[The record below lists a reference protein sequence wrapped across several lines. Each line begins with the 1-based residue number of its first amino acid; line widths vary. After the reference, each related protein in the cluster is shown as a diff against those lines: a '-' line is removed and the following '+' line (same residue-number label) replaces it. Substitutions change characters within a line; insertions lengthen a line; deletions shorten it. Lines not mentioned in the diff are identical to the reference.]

1 MRPIETELVACRV
14 PADFKQEVINY
25 AFDNDLSVSQIIR
38 KGLRLLI
45 EKDTNKTTVRSE
57 WLVNK
62 VS

>member
-1 MRPIETELVACRV
+1 MRPIETELVACRLS
-14 PADFKQEVINY
+14 PAFKEQVINY

-38 KGLRLLI
+38 KGLRLVV

-62 VS
+62 VP

>member
-38 KGLRLLI
+38 KGLKLVV
-45 EKDTNKTTVRSE
+45 EKNTNNTTARSE

-62 VS
+62 VP

>member
-62 VS
+62 VP